1 MLDACDEVLT
11 LSTTMPLTPPA
22 SATVTTFVPVVPV
35 GKPPVMLKALIQP
48 PETVAEHPFC
58 TATKSMSAPPLPV
71 LGLKNSVTGEHEFE
85 FPASASGPLAGGL
98 FIGDPV
104 KPMSQSAGSVLAPVP
119 HQYRCPGLVP
129 VPGQLR

>member
-11 LSTTMPLTPPA
+11 LSTTIPLVPPA
-22 SATVTTFVPVVPV
+22 SATVVTPRPFVAW
-35 GKPPVMLKALIQP
+35 GNPPVMSKALRHP

-58 TATKSMSAPPLPV
+58 TATKSMSAPPPMLA
-71 LGLKNSVTGEHEFE
+71 LKNSVIGEHEFE
-85 FPASASGPLAGGL
+85 FPASASGPLAGEL
-98 FIGDPV
+98 FIVDPV
-104 KPMSQSAGSVLAPVP
+104 KPMSQSAGSVLPPVP